1 MKWYEK
7 TYNINGTEV
16 LLEGSF
22 EESTIRIVASF
33 WVDPDDVAGGMAW
46 KCLFEKPVNMW
57 AHQEIL
63 AEDVLAKYIGKI
75 KKCENNLP
83 SLVERE
89 KLNKRI

>member
-7 TYNINGTEV
+7 QYDIEGTTV
-16 LLEGSF
+16 CLLGTFIDSEIKISALIKIEPQPDLEF
-22 EESTIRIVASF
+22 KIVEMF
-33 WVDPDDVAGGMAW
+33 V
-46 KCLFEKPVNMW
+46 KPVNMW

-89 KLNKRI
+89 KLNRRI